1 MITDPLYL
9 KITNDLQPGQA
20 PVTLQDARKR
30 WGYLESYSENV
41 MNWMADQQPPT
52 MKRLPYT
59 LPHQWQRI

>member
-9 KITNDLQPGQA
+9 KITNDLQPGQP

-41 MNWMADQQPPT
+41 MNWMG
-52 MKRLPYT
+52 
-59 LPHQWQRI
+59 